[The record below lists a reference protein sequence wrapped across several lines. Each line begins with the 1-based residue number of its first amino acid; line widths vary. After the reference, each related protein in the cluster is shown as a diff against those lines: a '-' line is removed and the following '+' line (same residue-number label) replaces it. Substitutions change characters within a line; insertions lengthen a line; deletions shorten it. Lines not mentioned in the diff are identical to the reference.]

1 MPFLPP
7 PDPAIEISVATKGM
21 SKGLAQ
27 TDGGQVVVRGELGFG
42 SLFVGG
48 LAKNLADATADGEV
62 QLSAGTRLKVRKVEL
77 SVSAAYKNWVD
88 SRSPD
93 AEAAEFSMTASR
105 PFGAVT
111 PRFQLIYS
119 PDDLGSA
126 DYSIYAEGGLGW
138 KLSKTLQ
145 LSAHVGRRKRGN
157 GTEYTAGNV
166 GLAFAMNRNFTAELR
181 LYDTDK
187 SGAGDNF
194 RRRAV
199 ALMRA
204 RF

>member
-1 MPFLPP
+1 LPFLPP

-48 LAKNLADATADGEV
+48 LAKNLADATADGEM
-62 QLSAGTRLKVRKVEL
+62 QLSAGTRLKAWKVEL

-93 AEAAEFSMTASR
+93 AEAAEFNMTASR

-119 PDDLGSA
+119 PDDLGST
-126 DYSIYAEGGLGW
+126 DYSIYVESGLGW

-145 LSAHVGRRKRGN
+145 FSANVGRRKRGN
-157 GTEYTAGNV
+157 GPEYTAGNV
-166 GLAFAMNRNFTAELR
+166 GLAFAVNRSFTAELR

-199 ALMRA
+199 ALMKA